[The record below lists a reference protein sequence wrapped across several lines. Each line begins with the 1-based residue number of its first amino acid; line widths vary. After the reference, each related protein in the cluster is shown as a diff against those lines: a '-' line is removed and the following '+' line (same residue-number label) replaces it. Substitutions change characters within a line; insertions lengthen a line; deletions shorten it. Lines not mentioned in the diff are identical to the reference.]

1 MIHVLRAITRG
12 GLALAVLSVM
22 VAGAG
27 AVTAQAQGSATVTG
41 TSQVTQTPIYEGPG
55 GGC

>member
-1 MIHVLRAITRG
+1 MIRVLRAITRG
-12 GLALAVLSVM
+12 GLALAMLSVM
-22 VAGAG
+22 VAG

>member
-1 MIHVLRAITRG
+1 MIRVLRAITRG
-12 GLALAVLSVM
+12 GLALVVVSVM

-41 TSQVTQTPIYEGPG
+41 TSHVTQTPIYEGPG